1 MKKKIVITGGRGR
14 FGNILKNYKNK
25 HLLFFPNK
33 KELNIIDYKKITSYL
48 DKVKPNILIHL
59 AGLSRPM
66 SIHDRDIKKS
76 IDLNIIGTANI
87 TKACEKKK
95 IKLIYFS
102 THYIYSGTK
111 GNYKESD
118 TILPVNNY
126 AWSKLG
132 GEASVNLYKNS
143 LILRLCMTEKPF
155 VHKSAFTNVKTN
167 FMFHEDVVPILFKL
181 LDCKGIINI
190 GGKKQTIYNFAK
202 ESNKKVKKALA
213 KKNQIPLNS
222 TLDLKKMQLAIKKF
236 KSK

>member
-1 MKKKIVITGGRGR
+1 
-14 FGNILKNYKNK
+14 
-25 HLLFFPNK
+25 
-33 KELNIIDYKKITSYL
+33 
-48 DKVKPNILIHL
+48 
-59 AGLSRPM
+59 
-66 SIHDRDIKKS
+66 
-76 IDLNIIGTANI
+76 
-87 TKACEKKK
+87 
-95 IKLIYFS
+95 
-102 THYIYSGTK
+102 
-111 GNYKESD
+111 
-118 TILPVNNY
+118 
-126 AWSKLG
+126 
-132 GEASVNLYKNS
+132 
-143 LILRLCMTEKPF
+143 MTEKPF